1 MLAKAESTVVMWRRS
16 ASVFQPAF
24 YLRHAEMPEQ
34 QEISENLIWSLLHLS
49 VGVRLLLER
58 LKKTIFEVW
67 ENLSFQTKFTS
78 STWTKFKFS
87 DNTKFRFVKVSEI
100 HLFLTKI
107 YVTRFLILVC

>member
-1 MLAKAESTVVMWRRS
+1 MLAKAESTVGMWRRS

-34 QEISENLIWSLLHLS
+34 QEIGENL
-49 VGVRLLLER
+49 
-58 LKKTIFEVW
+58 
-67 ENLSFQTKFTS
+67 
-78 STWTKFKFS
+78 KFS